1 MVASPTA
8 MSHTVSLFFL
18 PYKRR
23 EELQGTG
30 HKELAGSVQTAY
42 WDTSSPL
49 SCPQDQMVLTAMVA
63 VALIMGG

>member
-1 MVASPTA
+1 

-18 PYKRR
+18 SYKRR

-42 WDTSSPL
+42 WDKFSPQLPPGPDGANSYGSSGPNHGR
-49 SCPQDQMVLTAMVA
+49 
-63 VALIMGG
+63 LISNKE